1 MNARINPFRG
11 TGIALV
17 TPFTLNHEVDYTA
30 LKRLVNHCIDGGVE
44 FLVALGTTAET
55 ATLSADEK
63 QRVVASICEAAA
75 GRVPVV
81 QGVGGNDSA
90 KVAAELKAG
99 LLQGISGVLSV
110 SPYYNKPTQ
119 EGIYRH
125 FIHISAA
132 TDLPIV
138 LYNVPGRTGSNMAA
152 ETTLRIAQEVPHA
165 VAIKEASGNL
175 EQAMAIVLGA
185 PEGFDVLSGDDNLTL
200 PLLACGAHGVI
211 SVSGQAFP
219 KTFSQMVRDARA
231 GRMDAAR
238 DGHYAMLN
246 FTQQL
251 FAEGNPGGIKS
262 ALAHLGII
270 NPALRLPLWPVS
282 PQLDEALVQ
291 SIRKLQQHEL

>member
-1 MNARINPFRG
+1 M
-11 TGIALV
+11 
-17 TPFTLNHEVDYTA
+17 TPFTPNHEVDYPA

-55 ATLSADEK
+55 ATLTADEK
-63 QRVVASICEAAA
+63 QRVVAAVCDAAG

-99 LLQGISGVLSV
+99 LPLGISGVLSV

-132 TDLPIV
+132 TDLPII

-152 ETTLRIAQEVPHA
+152 ETTLRIAHEVPHA

-175 EQAMAIVLGA
+175 EQAMTIVLGA

-200 PLLACGAHGVI
+200 PLVACGAHGVI

-231 GRMDAAR
+231 GRMEAAR

-282 PQLDEALVQ
+282 PQLDEVLAQ
-291 SIRKLQQHEL
+291 SVRKLQQHEL

>member
-1 MNARINPFRG
+1 M
-11 TGIALV
+11 
-17 TPFTLNHEVDYTA
+17 TPFTLQNEVDYPA

-55 ATLSADEK
+55 ATLTADEK
-63 QRVVASICEAAA
+63 QRVVAAVCDAAA

-99 LLQGISGVLSV
+99 LRQGISGVLSV

-125 FIHISAA
+125 FIYISAA
-132 TDLPIV
+132 TDLPII

-152 ETTLRIAQEVPHA
+152 ETTLRIANEVPHA

-175 EQAMAIVLGA
+175 EQAMTIVLGA

-200 PLLACGAHGVI
+200 PLVACGAHGVI

-231 GRMDAAR
+231 GTMDAAQV
-238 DGHYAMLN
+238 GHYAMLG

-270 NPALRLPLWPVS
+270 HPALRLPLWPVS
-282 PQLDEALVQ
+282 PQLDAALAQ
-291 SIRKLQQHEL
+291 SVRKLQQHEL

>member
-17 TPFTLNHEVDYTA
+17 TPFTPNHEVDYPA

-55 ATLSADEK
+55 ATLTADEK
-63 QRVVASICEAAA
+63 QRVVAAVCDAAA
-75 GRVPVV
+75 GRVLVV

-99 LLQGISGVLSV
+99 LPLGISGVLSV

-132 TDLPIV
+132 TDLPII

-152 ETTLRIAQEVPHA
+152 ETTLRIAREVPHA

-175 EQAMAIVLGA
+175 EQAMTIVLGA

-200 PLLACGAHGVI
+200 PLVACGAHGVI

-231 GRMDAAR
+231 GRMEAAR

-282 PQLDEALVQ
+282 PQIDEALAQ
-291 SIRKLQQHEL
+291 SVRNLQQHEL

>member
-17 TPFTLNHEVDYTA
+17 TPFTPNHEVDYPA

-55 ATLSADEK
+55 ATLTADEK
-63 QRVVASICEAAA
+63 QRVVAAVCDAAA
-75 GRVPVV
+75 GRVLVV

-99 LLQGISGVLSV
+99 LPLGISGVLSV

-132 TDLPIV
+132 TDLPII

-152 ETTLRIAQEVPHA
+152 ETTLRIAHEVPHA
-165 VAIKEASGNL
+165 VATKEASGNL
-175 EQAMAIVLGA
+175 EQAMTIVLGA

-200 PLLACGAHGVI
+200 PLVACGAHGVI

-231 GRMDAAR
+231 GRMEAAR

-282 PQLDEALVQ
+282 PQLDEALAQ
-291 SIRKLQQHEL
+291 SVRKLQQHEL

>member
-17 TPFTLNHEVDYTA
+17 TPFTPNHEVDYPA

-55 ATLSADEK
+55 ATLTADEK
-63 QRVVASICEAAA
+63 QRVVAAVCDAAA
-75 GRVPVV
+75 GRVLVV

-99 LLQGISGVLSV
+99 LPLGISGVLSV

-132 TDLPIV
+132 TDLPII

-152 ETTLRIAQEVPHA
+152 ETTLRIAREVPHA

-175 EQAMAIVLGA
+175 EQAMTIVLGA

-200 PLLACGAHGVI
+200 PLVACGAHGVI

-231 GRMDAAR
+231 GRMEAAR

-270 NPALRLPLWPVS
+270 HPALRLPLWPVS
-282 PQLDEALVQ
+282 PQLDTALAQ
-291 SIRKLQQHEL
+291 SVRKLQQHEL

>member
-17 TPFTLNHEVDYTA
+17 TPFTPNHEVDYPA

-55 ATLSADEK
+55 ATLTADEK
-63 QRVVASICEAAA
+63 QRVVAAVCDAAA
-75 GRVPVV
+75 GRVLVV

-99 LLQGISGVLSV
+99 LPLGISGVLSV

-132 TDLPIV
+132 TDLPII

-152 ETTLRIAQEVPHA
+152 ETTLRIAREVPHA

-175 EQAMAIVLGA
+175 EQAMTIVLGA

-200 PLLACGAHGVI
+200 PLVACGAHGVI

-231 GRMDAAR
+231 GRMDEAR

-282 PQLDEALVQ
+282 PQLDEALAQ
-291 SIRKLQQHEL
+291 SVRKLQQHEL

>member
-17 TPFTLNHEVDYTA
+17 TPFTPNHEVDYPA

-55 ATLSADEK
+55 ATLTADEK
-63 QRVVASICEAAA
+63 QRVVAAVCDAAG

-99 LLQGISGVLSV
+99 LPLGISGVLSV

-132 TDLPIV
+132 TDLPII

-152 ETTLRIAQEVPHA
+152 ETTLRIAHEVPHA

-175 EQAMAIVLGA
+175 EQAMTIVLGA

-200 PLLACGAHGVI
+200 PLVACGAHGVI

-231 GRMDAAR
+231 GNMDAAQV
-238 DGHYAMLN
+238 GHYAMLR

-251 FAEGNPGGIKS
+251 FQEGNPGGIKS
-262 ALAHLGII
+262 ALSHLGII
-270 NPALRLPLWPVS
+270 ENSLRLPLWPISEGLESELAFSV
-282 PQLDEALVQ
+282 
-291 SIRKLQQHEL
+291 RKLQQHEL

>member
-17 TPFTLNHEVDYTA
+17 TPFTPNHEVDYPA

-55 ATLSADEK
+55 ATLTADEK
-63 QRVVASICEAAA
+63 QRVVAAVCDAAG

-99 LLQGISGVLSV
+99 LSLGISGVLSV

-132 TDLPIV
+132 TDLPII

-152 ETTLRIAQEVPHA
+152 ETTLRIAHEVPHA

-175 EQAMAIVLGA
+175 EQAMTIVLGA

-200 PLLACGAHGVI
+200 PLVACGAHGVI

-231 GRMDAAR
+231 GNMDAAQV
-238 DGHYAMLN
+238 GHYAMLR

-251 FAEGNPGGIKS
+251 FQEGNPGGIKS
-262 ALAHLGII
+262 ALSHLGII
-270 NPALRLPLWPVS
+270 ENFLRLPLWPISEGLESELAFSV
-282 PQLDEALVQ
+282 
-291 SIRKLQQHEL
+291 RKLQQHEL

>member
-17 TPFTLNHEVDYTA
+17 TPFTPNHEVDYPA

-55 ATLSADEK
+55 ATLTADEK
-63 QRVVASICEAAA
+63 QRVVAAVCDAAA

-99 LLQGISGVLSV
+99 LPLGISGVLSV

-132 TDLPIV
+132 TDLPII

-152 ETTLRIAQEVPHA
+152 ETTLRIAREVPHA

-175 EQAMAIVLGA
+175 EQAMTIVLGA

-200 PLLACGAHGVI
+200 PLVACGAHGVI

-231 GRMDAAR
+231 GRMEAAR

-262 ALAHLGII
+262 ALAQLGII
-270 NPALRLPLWPVS
+270 HPALRLPLWPVS
-282 PQLDEALVQ
+282 PQLDEALAQ
-291 SIRKLQQHEL
+291 SVRKLQQHEL

>member
-1 MNARINPFRG
+1 MNARVNPFKG

-17 TPFTLNHEVDYTA
+17 TPFTANHEVDFAA
-30 LKRLVNHCIDGGVE
+30 LDRLVQHCIGGGVD

-63 QRVVASICEAAA
+63 QRVVAAICTAAA

-99 LLQGISGVLSV
+99 LREGISGVLSV

-119 EGIYRH
+119 EGIFRH
-125 FIHISAA
+125 FTHVAAA
-132 TDLPIV
+132 TDLPII

-152 ETTLRIAQEVPHA
+152 ATTLRIAESVPHA
-165 VAIKEASGNL
+165 VAIKEASGNM
-175 EQAMAIVLGA
+175 EQCMEVILGA
-185 PEGFDVLSGDDNLTL
+185 PAGFDLLSGDDNLTL
-200 PLLACGAHGVI
+200 PLIACGAQGVI
-211 SVSGQAFP
+211 SVSGQGFP
-219 KTFSQMVRDARA
+219 KTFSQMVRDARS
-231 GRMDAAR
+231 GNLAAAQQ
-238 DGHYAMLN
+238 GHYALLR

-262 ALAHLGII
+262 ALKHLGISGD
-270 NPALRLPLWPVS
+270 ALRLPLWPVS
-282 PQLDEALVQ
+282 EALDAALAQ
-291 SIRKLQQHEL
+291 SVRQLQHHEA

>member
-17 TPFTLNHEVDYTA
+17 TPFTLQNEVDYPA

-55 ATLSADEK
+55 ATLTADEK
-63 QRVVASICEAAA
+63 QRVVAAVCDAAA

-99 LLQGISGVLSV
+99 LRQGISGVLSV

-125 FIHISAA
+125 FIHVSAA
-132 TDLPIV
+132 TDLPII

-152 ETTLRIAQEVPHA
+152 ETTLRIANEVPHA

-200 PLLACGAHGVI
+200 PLVACGAHGVI

-231 GRMDAAR
+231 GTMDAAQV
-238 DGHYAMLN
+238 GHYAMLN

-270 NPALRLPLWPVS
+270 HPALRLPLWPVS
-282 PQLDEALVQ
+282 PQLDAALAQ
-291 SIRKLQQHEL
+291 SVRKLQQHEL

>member
-17 TPFTLNHEVDYTA
+17 TPFTPNHEVDYSA
-30 LKRLVNHCIDGGVE
+30 LKRLVNHCIDGGVD

-55 ATLSADEK
+55 ATLTADEK
-63 QRVVASICEAAA
+63 QRVVAAVCDTAG

-99 LLQGISGVLSV
+99 LPLGISGVLSV

-132 TDLPIV
+132 TDLPII

-152 ETTLRIAQEVPHA
+152 ETTLRIAHEVPHA

-200 PLLACGAHGVI
+200 PLVACGAHGVI

-219 KTFSQMVRDARA
+219 KTFSQMVRDARG

-246 FTQQL
+246 FTHQL

-282 PQLDEALVQ
+282 PQLDEALAQ
-291 SIRKLQQHEL
+291 SVRKLQQHEL

>member
-17 TPFTLNHEVDYTA
+17 TPFTPNHEVDYPA

-55 ATLSADEK
+55 ATLTADEK
-63 QRVVASICEAAA
+63 QRVVAAVCDAAA
-75 GRVPVV
+75 GRVLVV

-99 LLQGISGVLSV
+99 LPLGISGVLSV

-132 TDLPIV
+132 TDLPII

-152 ETTLRIAQEVPHA
+152 ETTLRIAREVPHA

-175 EQAMAIVLGA
+175 EQAMTIVLGA

-200 PLLACGAHGVI
+200 PLVACGAHGVI

-231 GRMDAAR
+231 GRMEAAR

-270 NPALRLPLWPVS
+270 HPALRLPLWPVS
-282 PQLDEALVQ
+282 PQLDEALAQ
-291 SIRKLQQHEL
+291 SVRKLQQHEL

>member
-17 TPFTLNHEVDYTA
+17 TPFTLQNEVDYPA

-55 ATLSADEK
+55 ATLTADEK
-63 QRVVASICEAAA
+63 QRVVAAVCDAAA

-81 QGVGGNDSA
+81 QGVGGNYSA

-99 LLQGISGVLSV
+99 LPLGISGVLSV

-132 TDLPIV
+132 TDLPII

-152 ETTLRIAQEVPHA
+152 ETTLRIAREVPHA

-175 EQAMAIVLGA
+175 EQAMTIVLGA

-200 PLLACGAHGVI
+200 PLVACGAHGVI

-231 GRMDAAR
+231 GRMEAAR

-270 NPALRLPLWPVS
+270 HPALRLPLWPVS
-282 PQLDEALVQ
+282 PQLDEALAQ
-291 SIRKLQQHEL
+291 SVRKLQQHEL

>member
-17 TPFTLNHEVDYTA
+17 TPFTPNHEVDYPA

-55 ATLSADEK
+55 ATLTADEK
-63 QRVVASICEAAA
+63 QRVVAAVCDAAA
-75 GRVPVV
+75 GRVLVV

-99 LLQGISGVLSV
+99 LPLGISGVLSV

-132 TDLPIV
+132 TDLPII

-152 ETTLRIAQEVPHA
+152 ETTLRIAREVPHA

-175 EQAMAIVLGA
+175 EQAMTIVLGA
-185 PEGFDVLSGDDNLTL
+185 PEGFDVLSGDDDLTL
-200 PLLACGAHGVI
+200 PLVACGAHGVI

-231 GRMDAAR
+231 GRMEAAR

-246 FTQQL
+246 FTHQL

-282 PQLDEALVQ
+282 PQLDEALAQ
-291 SIRKLQQHEL
+291 SVRKLQQHEL

>member
-17 TPFTLNHEVDYTA
+17 TPFTPNHEVDYPA

-55 ATLSADEK
+55 ATLTADEK
-63 QRVVASICEAAA
+63 QRVVAAVCDAAA
-75 GRVPVV
+75 GRVLVV

-99 LLQGISGVLSV
+99 LPLGISGVLSV

-132 TDLPIV
+132 TDLPII

-152 ETTLRIAQEVPHA
+152 ETTLRIAREVPHA

-175 EQAMAIVLGA
+175 EQAMTIVLGA

-200 PLLACGAHGVI
+200 PLVACGAHGVI

-219 KTFSQMVRDARA
+219 KTFSQMVRDARG
-231 GRMDAAR
+231 GRMEEAR

-282 PQLDEALVQ
+282 PQLDEALAQ
-291 SIRKLQQHEL
+291 SVRKLQQHEL

>member
-17 TPFTLNHEVDYTA
+17 TPFTPNHEVDYPA
-30 LKRLVNHCIDGGVE
+30 LKRLVNHCIDGGVD

-55 ATLSADEK
+55 ATLTADEK
-63 QRVVASICEAAA
+63 QRVVAAVCDAAA
-75 GRVPVV
+75 GRVLVV

-99 LLQGISGVLSV
+99 LPLGISGVLSV

-132 TDLPIV
+132 TDLPII

-152 ETTLRIAQEVPHA
+152 ETTLRIAHEVPHA
-165 VAIKEASGNL
+165 VATKEASGNL
-175 EQAMAIVLGA
+175 EQAMTIVLGA

-200 PLLACGAHGVI
+200 PLVACGAHGVI

-231 GRMDAAR
+231 GRMEAAR

-282 PQLDEALVQ
+282 PQLDEALAQ
-291 SIRKLQQHEL
+291 SVRKLQQHEL

>member
-17 TPFTLNHEVDYTA
+17 TPFTLQNEVDYPA
-30 LKRLVNHCIDGGVE
+30 LKRLVNHCIDGGVD

-55 ATLSADEK
+55 ATLTADEK
-63 QRVVASICEAAA
+63 QRVVAAVCDAAA

-99 LLQGISGVLSV
+99 LRQGISGVLSV

-132 TDLPIV
+132 TDLPII

-152 ETTLRIAQEVPHA
+152 ETTLRIANEVPHA

-200 PLLACGAHGVI
+200 PLVACGAHGVI

-231 GRMDAAR
+231 GTMDAAQV
-238 DGHYAMLN
+238 GHYAMLG

-270 NPALRLPLWPVS
+270 HPALRLPLWPVS
-282 PQLDEALVQ
+282 PQLDAALAQ
-291 SIRKLQQHEL
+291 SVRKLQQHEL

>member
-17 TPFTLNHEVDYTA
+17 TPFTPNHEVDYPA

-55 ATLSADEK
+55 ATLTADEK
-63 QRVVASICEAAA
+63 QRVVAAVCDAAA

-99 LLQGISGVLSV
+99 LPLGISGVLSV
-110 SPYYNKPTQ
+110 SPYDNKPTQ

-132 TDLPIV
+132 TDLPII

-152 ETTLRIAQEVPHA
+152 ETTLRIAREVPHA

-175 EQAMAIVLGA
+175 EQAMTIVLGA

-200 PLLACGAHGVI
+200 PLVACGAHGVI

-231 GRMDAAR
+231 GRMEAAR
-238 DGHYAMLN
+238 DGHYAMLH

-270 NPALRLPLWPVS
+270 HPALRLPLWPVS
-282 PQLDEALVQ
+282 PQLDEALAQ
-291 SIRKLQQHEL
+291 SVRKLQQH

>member
-17 TPFTLNHEVDYTA
+17 TPFTLQNEVDYPA

-55 ATLSADEK
+55 ATLTADEK
-63 QRVVASICEAAA
+63 QRVVAAVCDAAA

-99 LLQGISGVLSV
+99 LRQGISGVLSV

-125 FIHISAA
+125 FIHVSAA
-132 TDLPIV
+132 SDLPII

-152 ETTLRIAQEVPHA
+152 ETTLRIANEVPHA

-175 EQAMAIVLGA
+175 EQAMTIVLGA

-200 PLLACGAHGVI
+200 PLVACGAHGVI

-231 GRMDAAR
+231 GTMDAAQV
-238 DGHYAMLN
+238 GHYAMLG

-262 ALAHLGII
+262 ALSHLGII
-270 NPALRLPLWPVS
+270 HPALRLPLWPVS
-282 PQLDEALVQ
+282 PQLDAALAQ
-291 SIRKLQQHEL
+291 SVRKLQQHEL

>member
-1 MNARINPFRG
+1 
-11 TGIALV
+11 V
-17 TPFTLNHEVDYTA
+17 TPFTLQNEVDYPA

-55 ATLSADEK
+55 ATLTADEK
-63 QRVVASICEAAA
+63 QRVVAAVCDAAA

-99 LLQGISGVLSV
+99 LRQGISGVLSV

-132 TDLPIV
+132 TDLPII

-152 ETTLRIAQEVPHA
+152 ETTLRIANEVPHA

-175 EQAMAIVLGA
+175 EQAMTIVLGA

-200 PLLACGAHGVI
+200 PLVACGAHGVI

-231 GRMDAAR
+231 GTMDAAQV
-238 DGHYAMLN
+238 GHYAMLG

-270 NPALRLPLWPVS
+270 HPALRLPLWPVS
-282 PQLDEALVQ
+282 PQLDAALAQ
-291 SIRKLQQHEL
+291 SVRKLQQHEL

>member
-17 TPFTLNHEVDYTA
+17 TPFTFDHEVDYTA
-30 LKRLVNHCIDGGVE
+30 LKRLVNHCIDGGVD

-55 ATLSADEK
+55 ATLTADEK
-63 QRVVASICEAAA
+63 QRIVASVCEAAA

-125 FIHISAA
+125 FCHLASF

-175 EQAMAIVLGA
+175 EQAMTIVLGA

-200 PLLACGAHGVI
+200 PLVACGAHGVI

-251 FAEGNPGGIKS
+251 FQEGNPGGIKS

-282 PQLDEALVQ
+282 PQLDAALAQ
-291 SIRKLQQHEL
+291 SVRELQQFEL

>member
-17 TPFTLNHEVDYTA
+17 TPFTLQKEVDYPA

-55 ATLSADEK
+55 ATLTADEK
-63 QRVVASICEAAA
+63 QRVVAAVCDAAA

-99 LLQGISGVLSV
+99 LRQGISGVLSV

-125 FIHISAA
+125 FIHVSAA
-132 TDLPIV
+132 TDLPII

-152 ETTLRIAQEVPHA
+152 ETTLRIANEVPHA

-175 EQAMAIVLGA
+175 EQAMTIVLGA

-200 PLLACGAHGVI
+200 PLVACGAHGVI

-231 GRMDAAR
+231 GTMDAAQV
-238 DGHYAMLN
+238 GHYAMLG

-270 NPALRLPLWPVS
+270 HPALRLPLWPVS
-282 PQLDEALVQ
+282 HQLDAALAQ
-291 SIRKLQQHEL
+291 SVRKLQQHEL

>member
-17 TPFTLNHEVDYTA
+17 TPFTPNHEVDYPA

-55 ATLSADEK
+55 ATLTADEK
-63 QRVVASICEAAA
+63 QRVVAAVCDAAG

-99 LLQGISGVLSV
+99 LPLGISGVLSV

-132 TDLPIV
+132 TDLPII

-152 ETTLRIAQEVPHA
+152 ETTLRIAREVPHA

-175 EQAMAIVLGA
+175 EQAMTIVLGA

-200 PLLACGAHGVI
+200 PLVACGAHGVI

-231 GRMDAAR
+231 GNMDAAQV
-238 DGHYAMLN
+238 GHYAMLR

-251 FAEGNPGGIKS
+251 FQEGNPGGIKS
-262 ALAHLGII
+262 ALSHLGII
-270 NPALRLPLWPVS
+270 ENSLRLPLWPISEGLESELAFSV
-282 PQLDEALVQ
+282 
-291 SIRKLQQHEL
+291 RKLQQHEL

>member
-17 TPFTLNHEVDYTA
+17 TPFTPNHEVDYPA
-30 LKRLVNHCIDGGVE
+30 LKRLVNHCIDGGVD

-55 ATLSADEK
+55 ATLTADEK
-63 QRVVASICEAAA
+63 QRVVAAVCDAAA

-99 LLQGISGVLSV
+99 LRQGISGVLSV

-119 EGIYRH
+119 EGIFQH
-125 FIHISAA
+125 FIHISAS
-132 TDLPIV
+132 TDLPII

-152 ETTLRIAQEVPHA
+152 ETTLRIANEVPHA

-175 EQAMAIVLGA
+175 EQAMTIVLGA

-200 PLLACGAHGVI
+200 LLVACGAHGVI

-231 GRMDAAR
+231 GRMEAAR

-270 NPALRLPLWPVS
+270 HPALRLPLWPVS
-282 PQLDEALVQ
+282 PQLDTALAQ
-291 SIRKLQQHEL
+291 SVRKLQQHEL